1 MKKLLILLL
10 PLIILGQDL
19 KLDHSYTGTAPFAV
33 SDTITIKFNTLSDSN
48 TDVYFITFDYQ
59 YNNKLLEKIDH
70 TWKLP
75 DNSTASK
82 SLSHWDGYSFIPLTS
97 YAGTALAPSQLDD
110 QYFNGW
116 LNRPNIQGNTNS
128 YSTSADWSV
137 ERIVIQESSTPISHN
152 ETILEVR
159 FRIKDRQST
168 NYSDYEEVTRLSWMK
183 ATDNTSTADNN
194 LYDVSTG
201 PGGISINLDNQGDVA
216 GVNAGQVTLRLNTPA
231 KSQHSTDYN
240 FSIYAAD
247 GVNGKTGNALTSGT
261 FDANGEVI
269 TGVDVLSIGERYYL
283 EIKANNQ
290 STWLDDVLTVTD
302 VYLIFQQAIT
312 RANGNSG
319 PGVGVADSFDYPI
332 QFLLGELNNSGNV
345 DFDDSY
351 QALGHIQGVD
361 ALSQWFTSNTNGSKN
376 VWGKVEQFGV
386 STNDYY
392 FGQDFIF
399 QPTDNIKAFDFAHA
413 FIGDV
418 DFSHSYT
425 PTAGESSTQSSQS
438 FSKRSMTSM
447 TLQTPIQ
454 SNLDI
459 TSELKDGKVYVAIN
473 IVEEDLVGA
482 QFSIKYNSTILEL
495 DEAIFDTGNTMTNFA
510 THKADKST
518 ISIGSLDQ
526 SGEVTIKPGKAY
538 ELIFKVNETLQNTSG
553 LVTFSFNEAVKQNGT
568 KVKFII
574 Q

>member
-1 MKKLLILLL
+1 MKKLLILLLL

-19 KLDHSYTGTAPFAV
+19 KLDHSYTGTAPFV
-33 SDTITIKFNTLSDSN
+33 VGDIITIKFNTLSDNN

-59 YNNKLLEKIDH
+59 YNNKLLEKVDH
-70 TWKLP
+70 TFKLP
-75 DNSTASK
+75 DNNSASK
-82 SLSHWDGYSFIPLTS
+82 SLTHWDGYSFNPLTQ
-97 YAGTALAPSQLDD
+97 YAGVAQSPSDLDF
-110 QYFNGW
+110 QYYQGW
-116 LNRPNIQGNTNS
+116 LNGGANS
-128 YSTSADWSV
+128 YSLNQDWSV

-183 ATDNTSTADNN
+183 ATDNTSTGNDN
-194 LYDVSTG
+194 LYDVEG
-201 PGGISINLDNQGDVA
+201 YNMKVNLDNQGDVT

-231 KSQHSTDYN
+231 KSQYATDYN

-269 TGVDVLSIGERYYL
+269 TGIDVLSIGEKYYL
-283 EIKANNQ
+283 EIKAKDQ
-290 STWLDDVLTVTD
+290 ATWLDDVLTVTD
-302 VYLIFQQAIT
+302 VYLIFQQAIAK
-312 RANGNSG
+312 ANGNGG
-319 PGVGVADSFDYPI
+319 PGAGTSDSFDYPI
-332 QFLLGELNNSGNV
+332 QFLLGELNNTGNV

-351 QALGHIQGVD
+351 HALGHIQGVD
-361 ALSQWFTSNTNGSKN
+361 GLSQWFTSTTNGSKN
-376 VWGKVEQFGV
+376 VWGRVEQFGV

-399 QPTDNIKAFDFAHA
+399 QPTDDTKTFDFAHA

-425 PTAGESSTQSSQS
+425 PTAGNSSTQTSQA
-438 FSKRSMTSM
+438 FAARTMTSM
-447 TLQTPIQ
+447 ALQTPIQ

-459 TSELKDGKVYVAIN
+459 ISELENGKVYVTIN
-473 IVEEDLVGA
+473 MTEEELVGA
-482 QFSIKYNSTILEL
+482 QFNIKYDDTILEL
-495 DEAIFDTGNTMTNFA
+495 EDAVFDTGNTMTNFA
-510 THKADKST
+510 THKSSQS
-518 ISIGSLDQ
+518 IVSIGSLDQ
-526 SGEVTIKPGKAY
+526 SGEVTIKTGKAY
-538 ELIFKVNETLQNTSG
+538 TLVFKANETLQNTSG
-553 LVTFSFNEAVKQNGT
+553 LVTFSFTEAVKKNGT
-568 KVKFII
+568 KVKFTI